1 MKTYNK
7 ILTGFCS
14 IFLALTLMLSCETIE
29 TDLTEDPNNLT
40 PDEASIGALINSS
53 QFGFNSFFQGLQFS
67 LSQVTRMELMRI
79 SATYAN
85 QFTVDSFN
93 GPWINAYANC
103 LVELDQVK
111 QIAATLETD
120 DINGNNIIALAQIM
134 EAYTIVTLVDVFGDV
149 PYSETLQGSGNLNP
163 KRDQGEDV
171 YDAARDLLLD
181 AIAKIDAGGSVDIP
195 SDLFYDGDIQKWRAL
210 ANSLLI
216 KIAVSSRIN
225 NANAAAQANAVI
237 NSGGFISTNNDDF
250 QFNYGIAADPESR
263 HPLFTSQYI
272 SGASI
277 YMSNPFIRRMEGD
290 PRFNY
295 YFYQQ
300 DGPGGLEGRE
310 HGDTSPSVAS
320 EFRDITIHG
329 LYPAGGMYN
338 DGTTGP
344 GQATDGAQGAGAS
357 IIMTNAF
364 TQFLIAEAQ
373 LVLNGSIGN
382 ARTALIDGVSASI
395 NKVTNFQSGAIPSG
409 APEPSQADIDAY
421 IASVA
426 ARYDASGSNQERLDV
441 IITEYYKSLWGN
453 GVEIY
458 NNFRRTSY
466 PSDLAPSQDPTPGT
480 FTNSMLYPSV
490 YIANNNNPDAV
501 QKQSVAEKVWWA
513 EGTTFNLDF

>member
-181 AIAKIDAGGSVDIP
+181 AIAKIDAGGSVEIP
-195 SDLFYDGDIQKWRAL
+195 SEIFYAL
-210 ANSLLI
+210 YCSVLYMY
-216 KIAVSSRIN
+216 KKR
-225 NANAAAQANAVI
+225 
-237 NSGGFISTNNDDF
+237 
-250 QFNYGIAADPESR
+250 
-263 HPLFTSQYI
+263 YI
-272 SGASI
+272 
-277 YMSNPFIRRMEGD
+277 
-290 PRFNY
+290 
-295 YFYQQ
+295 
-300 DGPGGLEGRE
+300 
-310 HGDTSPSVAS
+310 
-320 EFRDITIHG
+320 
-329 LYPAGGMYN
+329 
-338 DGTTGP
+338 
-344 GQATDGAQGAGAS
+344 
-357 IIMTNAF
+357 
-364 TQFLIAEAQ
+364 
-373 LVLNGSIGN
+373 
-382 ARTALIDGVSASI
+382 
-395 NKVTNFQSGAIPSG
+395 
-409 APEPSQADIDAY
+409 
-421 IASVA
+421 
-426 ARYDASGSNQERLDV
+426 
-441 IITEYYKSLWGN
+441 
-453 GVEIY
+453 
-458 NNFRRTSY
+458 
-466 PSDLAPSQDPTPGT
+466 
-480 FTNSMLYPSV
+480 
-490 YIANNNNPDAV
+490 
-501 QKQSVAEKVWWA
+501 
-513 EGTTFNLDF
+513 